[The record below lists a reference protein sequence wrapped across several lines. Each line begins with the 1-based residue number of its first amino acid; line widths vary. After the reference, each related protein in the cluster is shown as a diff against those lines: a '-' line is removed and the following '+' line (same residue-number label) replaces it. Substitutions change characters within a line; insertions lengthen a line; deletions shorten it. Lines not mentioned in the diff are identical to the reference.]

1 MGDSLDVSA
10 ATLGQVPAHQR
21 HRILSGMRWSVWL
34 SAVAMPFSVGTNLLL
49 ARVGPET
56 VGVYGLLG
64 VYIGLITAFIYFG
77 GNTVVIRFI
86 PECKREDRA
95 AFLASYLLVIFAVL
109 SFWLVFAHLFPS
121 SLGLVLGQGPAGRFR
136 FIILCLAPI
145 PIAFSMIFAFLK
157 WLLEIR
163 SSQTLLKLLTII
175 SFLMYAAIF
184 VVARPLLLSEPI
196 EVVWS
201 IYLGL
206 MAMLATIG
214 AVHVVRLCGMPRL
227 RFYLPQGF
235 WRYAFATQLVGMVSF
250 LTSRLDYVLILNLGG
265 LGVLGRYVAIMSVA
279 ATVLMVNDFFMD
291 TLLPSLTNMIAARN
305 HAGAAE
311 IFMMHMRILFFVT
324 TAASCAVMVAAV
336 PVAAIMGGK
345 YRSIQ
350 GLIILMA
357 MFWGIASPGAIGGTL
372 LASVGRQQLA
382 IWAGLLHVLV
392 FTCLFFAMWPR
403 WHLTGAV
410 VSYGLAVL
418 LSETALMTIALKTS
432 RIYPSIAGLWLKAA
446 GVETAVG
453 IIALRWLPPGLISG
467 IVTWLAAMGL
477 FLLLAQY
484 RASEC
489 KAFARTFLPGA
500 ALRPVSGTE
509 RPVLEPVTPGIVS
522 S

>member
-10 ATLGQVPAHQR
+10 TTLGQVPAHQR

-34 SAVAMPFSVGTNLLL
+34 SALAVPFSVGTNLLL
-49 ARVGPET
+49 ARVGAET
-56 VGVYGLLG
+56 VGVYGLLS

-95 AFLASYLLVIFAVL
+95 AFLGSYLLVIFAAL
-109 SFWLVFAHLFPS
+109 SFWLVFAHLFPAC
-121 SLGLVLGQGPAGRFR
+121 LRLVLGRADRFG

-145 PIAFSMIFAFLK
+145 PIVFSMIFAFLK
-157 WLLEIR
+157 GMLEIR
-163 SSQTLLKLLTII
+163 TSQTLLKLLTII

-184 VVARPLLLSEPI
+184 IVARPLLLSEPT

-214 AVHVVRLCGMPRL
+214 AVRVVRLCGRPQL

-235 WRYAFATQLVGMVSF
+235 WRYAFATQWVGMVYF
-250 LTSRLDYVLILNLGG
+250 LISRLDYVLILNLGG

-279 ATVLMVNDFFMD
+279 ATVLMVSDFFMD

-311 IFMMHMRILFFVT
+311 VFMMHMRILFFVT
-324 TAASCAVMVAAV
+324 TAASCAVMVAAA
-336 PVAAIMGGK
+336 PVTAVMGGK

-382 IWAGLLHVLV
+382 IWAGLLHVVV
-392 FTCLFFAMWPR
+392 FTCLFFATWSR
-403 WHLTGAV
+403 WQLTGAV
-410 VSYGLAVL
+410 VSYGFAVL
-418 LSETALMTIALKTS
+418 LSNTALMTIALKTS

-446 GVETAVG
+446 GVEAAVG
-453 IIALRWLPPGLISG
+453 IIALRWLPPGLTSG
-467 IVTWLAAMGL
+467 IVTWLAAMAL
-477 FLLLAQY
+477 FLLLSQY

-489 KAFARTFLPGA
+489 KAFAQTFLPGTT
-500 ALRPVSGTE
+500 LQPVSGTE
-509 RPVLEPVTPGIVS
+509 RPASEPVTPGIVCS
-522 S
+522 